1 MKFFKL
7 LLFAIITLSALNL
20 SAQTADEIITKHI
33 DAMGGKDKMISLKT
47 VKLTGGMNVNGA
59 DVSIV
64 GTRSHN
70 IGSRNDIEV
79 MGTSNYE
86 VANNKEGWTFFP
98 IFRMDEPRAMESG
111 ELAAKQA
118 LFDLQG
124 PFVNYKEKGNT
135 VELKGS
141 EKVEGAD
148 TWNLLVTYKN
158 GKSMNFYIDKN
169 TYRVTK
175 TKAAVLA
182 NGEEK
187 TEELLFADYKQNA
200 DGYWFPY
207 SVTNDRGTILYSSI
221 ETNIPVDEKVFSK

>member
-1 MKFFKL
+1 MNFFKL
-7 LLFAIITLSALNL
+7 LLTTVISFLTINL
-20 SAQTADEIITKHI
+20 SAQTVDEIVAKHM
-33 DAMGGKDKMISLKT
+33 DAMGGKEKMLMLKT
-47 VKLTGGMNVNGA
+47 VKLTGGMSVNGA

-98 IFRMDEPRAMESG
+98 IFRMEEPVAMEPS
-111 ELAAKQA
+111 LLTSKQV

-124 PFVNYKEKGNT
+124 PFVDYKEKGIAI
-135 VELKGS
+135 ELKGT

-158 GKSMNFYIDKN
+158 GKTMNYFIDKN
-169 TYRVTK
+169 TYRVAK
-175 TKAAVLA
+175 TKAAVTA

-187 TEELLFADYKQNA
+187 IEGLLFADYKQNA
-200 DGYWFPY
+200 GGYWFPY
-207 SVTNDRGTILYSSI
+207 SVTNDRGTILYSTI
-221 ETNIPVDEKVFSK
+221 ETNIPVDDKVFSK

>member
-7 LLFAIITLSALNL
+7 LLAVITTLSTVNL
-20 SAQTADEIITKHI
+20 SAQTADEIIAKHI
-33 DAMGGKDKMISLKT
+33 DAMGGKEKMLTLKT

-64 GTRSHN
+64 GTKSHN
-70 IGSRNDIEV
+70 VGSRNDIEV

-98 IFRMDEPRAMESG
+98 IFRMDEPKALEAG
-111 ELAAKQA
+111 ELAAKQV

-124 PFVNYKEKGNT
+124 PFVNYKEKGNLI
-135 VELKGS
+135 ELKGS
-141 EKVEGAD
+141 EKVDGAD

-158 GKSMNFYIDKN
+158 GKTINYYIDKS
-169 TYRVTK
+169 TYRVAK
-175 TKAAVLA
+175 TKLLSLA

-187 TEELLFADYKQNA
+187 MEELLFGDYKQNA

-207 SVTNDRGTILYSSI
+207 SVTNDRGTILYSNI
-221 ETNIPVDEKVFSK
+221 ETNIPVDDKVFSK